1 MSTLNAPL
9 VEPELFKTF
18 AFWGSILA
26 IKLLAMAP
34 LTARYRFK
42 NMVFSN
48 IEDTKGLK
56 GAKVNTN
63 DPEVERDLLHGFLI
77 TVYQAISTV
86 LYYY

>member
-42 NMVFSN
+42 NMVCINFYFIN
-48 IEDTKGLK
+48 VQQLKNYLFLYCIEK
-56 GAKVNTN
+56 
-63 DPEVERDLLHGFLI
+63 
-77 TVYQAISTV
+77 
-86 LYYY
+86 